1 MPKQLLSGTLE
12 EQCEVLYNLAEEKI
26 RQGNYTGAVHALAEI
41 VKHKPD
47 FRDVAALL
55 ADVKRRKS
63 VQTQLLWGGFI
74 GAALGVGVGTLLQV
88 RNDWVLLALAAAG
101 VLTGYG
107 LGNWILGRRLVP

>member
-12 EQCEVLYNLAEEKI
+12 EQCEFLYNLADEKI
-26 RQGNYTGAVHALAEI
+26 RQGNYTGAVHALREI

-47 FRDVAALL
+47 YRDAAALL

-63 VQTQLLWGGFI
+63 AQTRRLWGGFI

-88 RNDWVLLALAAAG
+88 QNDLVLLALAAAG
-101 VLTGYG
+101 VLTGYRV
-107 LGNWILGRRLVP
+107 GNWILSRR